1 MSKLLVI
8 NADDF
13 AMTKPISSGIAD
25 LCRRQVVTSV
35 SIVAT
40 TPALESSLD
49 LIRDLD
55 IDTGIHLTLNAG
67 RPLFMYKNY
76 PEFVDRD
83 GDFWKTP
90 MHNPWPYLTASRS
103 MQSAINDEF
112 KMQIELLQYHGIK
125 LTHLDSHFHIHLFP
139 ALAPIIKDLMRE
151 YHIPYMRRPLGR
163 SFFIDLQ
170 QPLYGFITCSSY
182 LCFRH
187 EQINSLSLYGFSEA
201 GRLSEEYLKKIL
213 NGMDIPV
220 AELIVHPGLESS
232 DNKGYYAVIPTHL
245 KKEFDALTSLATQKY
260 LSKFDIKSV
269 RRQEIF
275 NCLWK

>member
-1 MSKLLVI
+1 MPKLLVI

-13 AMTKPISSGIAD
+13 AMTNPISSGIAD

-35 SIVAT
+35 SIIAT
-40 TPALESSLD
+40 TPALESSLE

-67 RPLFMYKNY
+67 RPLSMHKNH
-76 PEFVDRD
+76 PAFVDRD

-90 MHNPWPYLTASRS
+90 MHNPWLYLMASRP
-103 MQSAINDEF
+103 MQSTIHDEF
-112 KMQIELLQYHGIK
+112 KMQIELLRCHGIK

-139 ALAPIIKDLMRE
+139 ALAPVIKDLMRE
-151 YHIPYMRRPLGR
+151 YHIPYMRRPIGR
-163 SFFIDLQ
+163 SFLFDLR

-187 EQINSLSLYGFSEA
+187 EQINSLSLYGFREA
-201 GRLSEEYLKKIL
+201 GRLNEESLKKIF
-213 NGMDIPV
+213 NEMDIPA

-232 DNKGYYAVIPTHL
+232 DNSHFYSVIPMHL
-245 KKEFDALTSLATQKY
+245 KREFDALTSLATQKC
-260 LSKFDIKSV
+260 LSRFDIKSV

-275 NCLWK
+275 NRL